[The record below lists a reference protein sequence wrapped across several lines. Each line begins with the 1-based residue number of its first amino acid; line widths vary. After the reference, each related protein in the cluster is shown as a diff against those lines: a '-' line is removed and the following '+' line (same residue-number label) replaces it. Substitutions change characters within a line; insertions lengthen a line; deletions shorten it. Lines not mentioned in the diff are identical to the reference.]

1 MRQNVSEAAAVRV
14 SLDTATRPSVDAMT
28 TADLRPQLL
37 GANYITDDVL
47 ERIGDAGQ
55 RGLGR
60 NSTVPADVALAGS
73 MDPLACL
80 IRLFILQ
87 QDVPG
92 ASAAQVI
99 DVDAAVDAGWVERRQ
114 DDVRALV
121 DIRPYGSPDDGA
133 SGFLVS
139 DLTPGMDQVTTPTRP
154 DYVLGASPASLTL
167 AEITMRRPV
176 DRALD
181 LGTGGGVQS
190 LHLVRHAST
199 VVGTDLNPRAVDLA
213 HVSAGLSGVE
223 IDLREGSLFEPVAG
237 ERFDLIVS
245 NPPYVMSP
253 PEGQRLTYRE
263 GELVADG
270 LVEAIVRQ
278 GPKYLTDGG
287 SLQLLTNWAILDGVA
302 WQDRLRG
309 WVEGTGLDCWV
320 IERERLDA
328 YSYIEMWLTDAGL
341 AGSPQWEPAY
351 RRWLDYF
358 QGLGISEVGMG
369 WLLLTAAGRTEPHLR
384 FESWPHAVAQPV
396 GDVFVRNRA
405 AIDAATLPLNE
416 LLASRP
422 LLADVVQET
431 IGQPGAEDPT
441 HVVLRQRSGLLRAIR
456 VGTADGA
463 VLGALDGELTLGQVI
478 AAVAS
483 VLGVDPTSMAAEVI
497 PVVRDALRDQLLL
510 PERVVDHG
518 SGIRASVG

>member
-1 MRQNVSEAAAVRV
+1 M
-14 SLDTATRPSVDAMT
+14 TA
-28 TADLRPQLL
+28 ADLRHQLL
-37 GANYITDDVL
+37 GANYTTDDVL
-47 ERIGDAGQ
+47 ERIGEAGQ
-55 RGLGR
+55 AGLGR
-60 NSTVPADVALAGS
+60 NSTIAADVALAGA

-87 QDVPG
+87 QDVDE
-92 ASAAQVI
+92 ASAARAMDLEASI
-99 DVDAAVDAGWVERRQ
+99 GAGWVERCEGV
-114 DDVRALV
+114 VRALV

-133 SGFLVS
+133 TGFLVS
-139 DLTPGMDQVTTPTRP
+139 DLTPGMDQLTAPTRP

-181 LGTGGGVQS
+181 LGTGCGVQS
-190 LHLVRHAST
+190 LHLAQHAST
-199 VVGTDLNPRAVDLA
+199 VVATDLNPRALDLA
-213 HVSAGLSGVE
+213 RVSAELSEVI
-223 IDLREGSLFEPVAG
+223 IDLRTGSLFEPVEG

-270 LVEAIVRQ
+270 LVETIVRQ
-278 GPKYLTDGG
+278 APEHLRDGG
-287 SLQLLTNWAILDGVA
+287 SLQLLTNWAIFDGID
-302 WQDRLRG
+302 WQDRLLG

-341 AGSPQWEPAY
+341 AGSPEWEPAY
-351 RRWLDYF
+351 RRWLEYF
-358 QGLGISEVGMG
+358 QGLGITEVGMG
-369 WLLLTAAGRTEPHLR
+369 WLLLTAAGRKEPHLR

-396 GDVFVRNRA
+396 GDVFIRNQA
-405 AIDAATLPLNE
+405 AIDAATLPLE
-416 LLASRP
+416 MLLASAPR
-422 LLADVVQET
+422 LVDVVQET
-431 IGQPGAEDPT
+431 IGEPGAEDPT
-441 HVVLRQRSGLLRAIR
+441 HVVLRQRKGLLRAIR

-463 VLGALDGELTLGQVI
+463 VLGALDGELTLGQVL

-483 VLGVDPTSMAAEVI
+483 VLELDPTEMAAQVL
-497 PVVRDALRDQLLL
+497 PVVRDALRDQLLIL
-510 PERVVDHG
+510 DSVADHA
-518 SGIRASVG
+518 SSTPSSVG